1 MKKLSLYIFLVLMVC
16 NNAYAEN
23 FKCEIHSNLSY
34 IIKVDNSNEQVLAT
48 VNPETGKLD
57 DNSVIYNFPSSVLN
71 GEVIEFRGDNSNIFK
86 LIVLRNS
93 KKGDDF
99 SFRGI
104 YFQGSYVHSI
114 KIDTWDEDVPIYLYN
129 DWGNWDGAKQ
139 LKGTCK

>member
-1 MKKLSLYIFLVLMVC
+1 MMVC

-71 GEVIEFRGDNSNIFK
+71 GEVIEFRGDNSKIFK

-93 KKGDDF
+93 KKGSAS

-104 YFQGSYVHSI
+104 YFEESYVHSI
-114 KIDTWDEDVPIYLYN
+114 RIDTWKDDLPISIYN
-129 DWGNWDGAKQ
+129 DWTRNEI
-139 LKGTCK
+139 KGTCK

>member
-1 MKKLSLYIFLVLMVC
+1 MFC

-93 KKGDDF
+93 KKGGDF

-129 DWGNWDGAKQ
+129 DLTKEQ

>member
-1 MKKLSLYIFLVLMVC
+1 MFC

-129 DWGNWDGAKQ
+129 DLTKEQ

>member
-1 MKKLSLYIFLVLMVC
+1 MFC

-71 GEVIEFRGDNSNIFK
+71 GEVIEFRDNKSKIFK

-129 DWGNWDGAKQ
+129 DLTKEQ

>member
-1 MKKLSLYIFLVLMVC
+1 MKKAILIVVLGFLLST
-16 NNAYAEN
+16 NAYAEN

-34 IIKVDNSNEQVLAT
+34 IIKVDNLNEQILAT
-48 VNPETGKLD
+48 VDPESGKFE
-57 DNSVIYNFPSSVLN
+57 DNSVVYNLPSLVLN
-71 GEVIEFRGDNSNIFK
+71 GEVIEFRGDNSKVFK

-104 YFQGSYVHSI
+104 YFEGSYVHSI

-129 DWGNWDGAKQ
+129 DLTKEQ

>member
-1 MKKLSLYIFLVLMVC
+1 MKKAIAIIVLGFLLST
-16 NNAYAEN
+16 NAYAEN

-57 DNSVIYNFPSSVLN
+57 DNSVIYNFPSFVLN

-129 DWGNWDGAKQ
+129 DLTKEQ

>member
-1 MKKLSLYIFLVLMVC
+1 MVC

-57 DNSVIYNFPSSVLN
+57 DNSVIYNFPSFVLN
-71 GEVIEFRGDNSNIFK
+71 GEVIEFRGDNSKIFK

-93 KKGDDF
+93 KKGSAS

-104 YFQGSYVHSI
+104 YFEESYVHSI
-114 KIDTWDEDVPIYLYN
+114 RIDTWKDDLPISIYN
-129 DWGNWDGAKQ
+129 DWTRKEM
-139 LKGTCK
+139 KGTCK

>member
-71 GEVIEFRGDNSNIFK
+71 GEVIEFRGDNSKIFK

-93 KKGDDF
+93 KKGSAS

-104 YFQGSYVHSI
+104 YFEESYVHSI
-114 KIDTWDEDVPIYLYN
+114 RIDTWKDDLPISIYN
-129 DWGNWDGAKQ
+129 DWTRKEI
-139 LKGTCK
+139 KGSCK